1 MEEKAIMF
9 VDGANLNKSAETLGF
24 KIDYKKL
31 KEFLEDYLE
40 EAGYL

>member
-24 KIDYKKL
+24 EIDY
-31 KEFLEDYLE
+31 FLID
-40 EAGYL
+40 

>member
-24 KIDYKKL
+24 KIDYKM
-31 KEFLEDYLE
+31 
-40 EAGYL
+40 